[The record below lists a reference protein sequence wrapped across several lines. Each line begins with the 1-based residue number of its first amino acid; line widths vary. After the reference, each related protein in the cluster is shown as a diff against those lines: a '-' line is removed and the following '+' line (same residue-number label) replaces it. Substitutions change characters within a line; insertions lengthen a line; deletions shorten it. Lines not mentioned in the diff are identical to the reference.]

1 MKKILSFCLMMLGL
15 GSYAQQEKVIL
26 FTIDG
31 DAATLGEYRNLFEN
45 NVGEPSIDAQQD
57 YLELFINYKLKLREA
72 VRLGLDTL
80 PAYLSEVGGYRDQ
93 LVTSFTKNPDVM
105 DKLVKEA
112 YARSQE
118 EIHALNLLIM
128 VPENAKPEDT
138 LAAYNTMKEALQ
150 KLRNGED
157 FIKIAMAYSQPAVTE
172 AQVDL
177 GYFSVLRMVY
187 PFESAAYNTP
197 EGGISEIFKT
207 RYGYHILKVVDKRPS
222 NGRVTVKQIQLL
234 HGENDSL
241 EQLKIKK
248 IKDLHTRL
256 LKGAVFDSLAK
267 HESEDPASAARGGLM
282 QSFSIGQISV
292 AEFQE
297 AAFALLP
304 GEISEPF
311 ETRFGWHIVQMV
323 KREPLGDFE
332 TNKDLLTMRV
342 QRDSRSSLI
351 EDAKIDWL
359 KQQYKVVKNE
369 ENLAKLSN
377 NHPTWIVDT
386 LSNFE
391 IFKIEDE
398 AYYRKDL
405 LTYYENLFRNPRQA
419 QEMQQ
424 ASFATFFDAFFRESL
439 QEYHQTHLEFHNAE
453 FKNVL
458 QKYQEGLLVF
468 NLMEKEVWQKS
479 QQDSIGL
486 KAFYEKNKQKYNQNL
501 RPVST
506 TSDNEAAKSWKT
518 PLLLSDY
525 QDYFEKNWLEA
536 LRKKYRVQVSENAE
550 KLINP

>member
-15 GSYAQQEKVIL
+15 GSYAQQENDIL

-31 DAATLGEYRNLFEN
+31 DAATLGEYRNLFDN
-45 NVGEPSIDAQQD
+45 HAGEPSIDAQQD

-80 PAYLSEVGGYRDQ
+80 PAYLSEVSDYRKQ

-138 LAAYNTMKEALQ
+138 LAAYNKMREAHD
-150 KLRNGED
+150 KLKKGTD
-157 FIKIAMAYSQPAVTE
+157 FTEIALAYSEPKVTPE
-172 AQVDL
+172 QVDL
-177 GYFSVLRMVY
+177 GYFSALRMVY

-207 RYGYHILKVVDKRPS
+207 RYGYHILKVVNKRPS
-222 NGRVTVKQIQLL
+222 NGTVTVKQIQLL

-248 IKDLHTRL
+248 IKDLHAQL
-256 LKGAVFDSLAK
+256 LKGVVFDSLAK

-292 AEFQE
+292 VEFQE
-297 AAFALLP
+297 AAFALMP

-323 KREPLGDFE
+323 KRVPLGDFE
-332 TNKDLLTMRV
+332 TNKDLLAMRV

-359 KQQYKVVKNE
+359 KQQYKIVKNE
-369 ENLAKLSN
+369 ENLAKLSE
-377 NHPTWIVDT
+377 NHPNWVVDT
-386 LSNFE
+386 LTNFE
-391 IFKIEDE
+391 IFKIEDKT
-398 AYYRKDL
+398 YNRQNL

-424 ASFATFFDAFFRESL
+424 ASFATFFDAFFKESL
-439 QEYHQTHLEFHNAE
+439 QDYHQTHLEFHNPE

-458 QKYQEGLLVF
+458 QKYQDGLLVF
-468 NLMEKEVWQKS
+468 NLLEKEVWQKS
-479 QQDSIGL
+479 QQDSLGL
-486 KAFYEKNKQKYNQNL
+486 KAFYEKNKQQYNQNL
-501 RPVST
+501 RRVSQ
-506 TSDNEAAKSWKT
+506 SENEAADSWKT

-525 QDYFEKNWLEA
+525 QDYYEKKWLEG

>member
-1 MKKILSFCLMMLGL
+1 MKKILSFCLALIGFW
-15 GSYAQQEKVIL
+15 SFAQQEKDVL
-26 FTIDG
+26 FTING
-31 DAATLGEYRNLFEN
+31 DAATLGEYRMLFEN
-45 NVGEPSIDAQQD
+45 NTGEQVLDAPQD

-80 PAYLSEVGGYRDQ
+80 PAYLSEVSGYRKQ
-93 LVTSFTKNPDVM
+93 LVESFTKNPDVM
-105 DKLVKEA
+105 DSLVKEA
-112 YARSQE
+112 YERSQE

-128 VPENAKPEDT
+128 VPANAKPEDT
-138 LAAYNTMKEALQ
+138 LAAYNKMKEARQ
-150 KLRNGED
+150 KLLSGED
-157 FIKIAMAYSQPAVTE
+157 FTKISVAYSQPQVTQ

-187 PFESAAYNTP
+187 PFENAAYNTP

-222 NGRVTVKQIQLL
+222 NGTVTVKQIQLL

-256 LKGAVFDSLAK
+256 IAGEVFDSLAK
-267 HESEDPASAARGGLM
+267 YESEDPASAARGGLM

-292 AEFQE
+292 PEFQE
-297 AAFALLP
+297 AAFALSP
-304 GEISEPF
+304 GEISEPV
-311 ETRFGWHIVQMV
+311 ETRFGWHLIQMV
-323 KREPLGDFE
+323 KKEPLGDFE
-332 TNKDLLTMRV
+332 SNKDLLAMRV

-359 KQQYKVVKNE
+359 KQQYKIVKNE
-369 ENLAKLSN
+369 ANLAKLSK
-377 NHPTWIVDT
+377 NHPNWIVDT

-398 AYYRKDL
+398 SYSRQDL
-405 LTYYENLFRNPRQA
+405 LSYYENLFRNPRQA

-424 ASFATFFDAFFRESL
+424 ASFATFFDAFFRKTI
-439 QEYHQTHLEFHNAE
+439 QEYHETHLEFHNPE

-458 QKYQEGLLVF
+458 QKYRDGLLVF
-468 NLMEKEVWQKS
+468 NVMEKEVWQKS
-479 QQDSIGL
+479 QQDSLGL
-486 KAFYEKNKQKYNQNL
+486 KAFYEKNKSKYNQSL
-501 RPVST
+501 TTVSQ
-506 TSDNEAAKSWKT
+506 SGGEAAASWKT
-518 PLLLSDY
+518 PLLVSDY
-525 QDYFEKNWLEA
+525 QDFYEKNWLAA
-536 LRKKYRVQVSENAE
+536 LREKYKVQISENAK